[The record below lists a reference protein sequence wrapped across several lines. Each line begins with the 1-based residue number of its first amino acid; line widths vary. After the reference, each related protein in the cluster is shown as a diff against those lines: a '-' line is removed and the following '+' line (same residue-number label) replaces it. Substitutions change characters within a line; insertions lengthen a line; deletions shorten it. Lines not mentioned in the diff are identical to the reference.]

1 MKVLCLLQA
10 RMDSERFPG
19 KIMKDISG
27 IPIIGHI
34 LHFLSYSKNID
45 KIVVATTTNFSD
57 DILVNYLDKH
67 NWKYF
72 RGDENDV
79 LLRYVDAL
87 KQFPADYVVRIT
99 ADNPL
104 TDPEIVDSV
113 IEQAIITKSDYS
125 SNHLIKTYPL
135 GYVVEV
141 LSAKTLLNIEKL
153 TQNPKDREHVTW
165 YIYQNR
171 DKFNTSN
178 FLAPTNLSHPNWRLT
193 VDTKEDFELVEK
205 IFSLLYKENGF
216 IKYSDVVNL
225 LLEKPELLQINRNI
239 EQKYPN

>member
-10 RMDSERFPG
+10 RMSSERLPG
-19 KIMKDISG
+19 KIMKEISG

-34 LHFLSYSKNID
+34 LHFLSYSKKID
-45 KIVVATTTNFSD
+45 EIIVATTTNSSD
-57 DILVNYLDKH
+57 DILVNYLDKN

-72 RGDENDV
+72 RGDEKDV
-79 LLRYVDAL
+79 LLRFVDAL

-113 IEQAIITKSDYS
+113 IEQAIETKSDYS
-125 SNHLIKTYPL
+125 SNHLVKTYPL

-141 LSAKTLLNIEKL
+141 ISAKTLLKIEKL
-153 TQNPKDREHVTW
+153 TQNPDDREHVTW
-165 YIYQNR
+165 HVYQNR

-178 FLAPTNLSHPNWRLT
+178 FLAPYNLSHPNWRLT
-193 VDTKEDFELVEK
+193 VDTKEDFQLVEK
-205 IFSLLYKENGF
+205 IFSLLYKENNF
-216 IKYSDVVNL
+216 IKYFDVINL
-225 LLEKPELLQINRNI
+225 LLKNPELLQINRNI
-239 EQKYPN
+239 EQKYPS